1 MTRYHLVGIKGTGM
15 SSLARLLHDVGYEVQ
30 GSDVEKYFFT
40 EDGLRKSNIPIYPFH
55 EKNIKEDLTIIVGNA
70 FKKDHIE
77 VQRAEELGLPIY
89 WYHDFLGEFASRF
102 KSIAITGSHGKTST
116 TGLLAHVLSGACKTS
131 FLIGDGTG
139 VGQEQSEY
147 FAFEACEYQRH
158 FLAYRPDYCVMTNID
173 FDHPDYFENIE
184 DVFEAFQEMAMQVNK
199 GIIAC
204 GDDHLLQK
212 IQANVPIVYYGFND
226 DNDFQAKNIHHH
238 ENGTSFDVFVRNTL
252 YGTFNITG
260 YGNHNILNALAVIA
274 LAQYEQLSIDVLT
287 ERLQTFEGVK
297 RRFNEKMIRTQVLID
312 DYAHH
317 PVEITATIEAARNK
331 YPEKEIV
338 AIFQPHTFTR
348 TKTFLDEFANSLQ
361 QADSVYLCD
370 IFSSAREHDGTL
382 TIEDL
387 QQKIPGAIL
396 MNDEVLKGLQSHE
409 NAVLLFM
416 GAGDIQKYEKAYE
429 ALIK

>member
-1 MTRYHLVGIKGTGM
+1 
-15 SSLARLLHDVGYEVQ
+15 
-30 GSDVEKYFFT
+30 
-40 EDGLRKSNIPIYPFH
+40 
-55 EKNIKEDLTIIVGNA
+55 
-70 FKKDHIE
+70 
-77 VQRAEELGLPIY
+77 
-89 WYHDFLGEFASRF
+89 
-102 KSIAITGSHGKTST
+102 
-116 TGLLAHVLSGACKTS
+116 
-131 FLIGDGTG
+131 
-139 VGQEQSEY
+139 
-147 FAFEACEYQRH
+147 
-158 FLAYRPDYCVMTNID
+158 
-173 FDHPDYFENIE
+173 
-184 DVFEAFQEMAMQVNK
+184 
-199 GIIAC
+199 
-204 GDDHLLQK
+204 
-212 IQANVPIVYYGFND
+212 
-226 DNDFQAKNIHHH
+226 
-238 ENGTSFDVFVRNTL
+238 
-252 YGTFNITG
+252 
-260 YGNHNILNALAVIA
+260 
-274 LAQYEQLSIDVLT
+274 
-287 ERLQTFEGVK
+287 GVK